1 MSAPPAYLTER
12 AEGVEL
18 ALYVAPRAS
27 RTAFVGA
34 HGDMLKLQ
42 VAAPPVEGKANEAIL
57 KFLCEHFQRSKRE
70 VELLAGD
77 TGRRK
82 RVLLRGLSMA
92 QAQALL
98 AGV

>member
-1 MSAPPAYLTER
+1 MSAQPAYLIER
-12 AEGVEL
+12 ADGVEL
-18 ALYVAPRAS
+18 WLYVAPRAS
-27 RTAFVGA
+27 RTAFAGA

-57 KFLCEHFQRSKRE
+57 KFLCERFQRPKRE

-82 RVLLRGLSMA
+82 RVLLRGLSLA

-98 AGV
+98 AES